1 MYEGDVFLGLDVG
14 STTVKTVVLD
24 TGHDVL
30 FSRYQRH
37 LSEVRATAAAM
48 IREAGKAL
56 PGADWHIALTGSGAI
71 SLAEDL
77 DLPFVQEVVSSGL
90 CIRRR
95 IPDADVAIELG
106 GEDAKLTFF
115 TGGPDQRMN
124 ETCAGGTG
132 AFIDQMAAFLDT
144 DASGLDALAR
154 NCRTLYPIASRCGVF
169 AKTDILPLLNEGC
182 SREDIAG
189 SIMQA
194 MVNQTISGLAR
205 GRSIRGRVV
214 FLGGPL
220 AFLASLRERFVN
232 TLHLDAGNA
241 VFPENAEY
249 FVAMGAALYA
259 WRRRQPD
266 RAAERVLESAAVSGG
281 GTGIAGKVTGGRPDQ
296 MADLMTGRLSNRITG
311 RGAGAPGLQPPAVL
325 AGGTVTYGLVSSGD
339 GLYGKT
345 IPPAGGVF
353 PLASENDAVR
363 DDRSLERILEL
374 LERGEASDRQGNL
387 PPLFRSREERE
398 DFYRRHARESLS
410 RAPLEEYS
418 GDVWLGIDS
427 GSTTIKAVLLD
438 KDNRLLYSSYGPN
451 QGDPLGAS
459 VAVLREIYT
468 RKRPETVI
476 RAAAV
481 TGYGSGLLA
490 AGLRADID
498 EVETVAHYAGARFFL
513 PNVSY
518 ILDIGGQD
526 IKCMRIRAGS
536 IDRIQLNEAC
546 SAGCG
551 SFIET
556 FAKSLNMPLAQ
567 FVEAALDAAAPVD
580 LGTRC
585 TVFMNSK
592 VKQAQKDGVDVG
604 DIAAGLSYSVVRNAC
619 YKVMKIARMEEL
631 GEHVVA
637 QGGSFANDALLRAL
651 ELQLGRPVVRPD
663 IAGLMGAFG
672 AALIARERGPA
683 GDTSSLLGP
692 EAVEAFEVT
701 TKTTRCRHCANHCL
715 LTVSRFADGRR
726 FVSGNRCERGA
737 GATPGVL
744 PNLYAYKYAR
754 LFNRYTPLPRSEAP
768 RGTVGIPRALNIF
781 ENYPLWFTLFTRLG
795 FRVELSAPSSKE
807 LFFKGYGTIPSQT
820 VCYPAKL
827 AHGHVLDLIER
838 KVDAI
843 FFPCLP
849 FEQKNP
855 GTQAGN
861 FNCPVVIGY
870 PELLDKNIG
879 ELRRS
884 GIPFIPHFLP
894 LEKGVLAK
902 RLRHIPLFADIPL
915 AEVEAAVHEAFI
927 EMEAYRAD
935 MRAAGEK
942 ALRELHERD
951 VFGIVLAGHPYHAD
965 PEVHHGIAELIV
977 SCGMGVITEDSVA
990 HLMPDPGPLRVVDQ
1004 WTYHSRLYRAGAFA
1018 AGTDNLAVLQLVSFG
1033 CGLDAITADQ
1043 LEEIVTRKGRLYA
1056 QIKVDEGDN
1065 LGPARIRIRSLLA
1078 ALRERKNRE
1087 RDDTPAALGHSDPP
1101 PFTEAMR
1108 DTHTIL
1114 IPQLS
1119 PIHFRFVEAVFVS
1132 EGYKAEQLPDVEREA
1147 IELGLRHVNNDA
1159 CFPAIVVVGQ
1169 LLHALR
1175 SGRYDQD
1182 RIALMISQTG
1192 GGCRATNYIAFLRKA
1207 LTDCGLD
1214 HIPIISFNM
1223 NGLGHNP
1230 GFKLTGRLLRKVIM
1244 GGFYGDAIMR
1254 MLHRVKPYERVPGSA
1269 RRLAE
1274 TWTEKGCRVIAQGSP
1289 FRFEY
1294 AMYSMVRAF
1303 DTFPLVTEA
1312 RKPRVG
1318 LVGEILLKYHP
1329 DANNRAAEIVEQE
1342 GGEAVVP
1349 DLMDF
1354 VLYSFYD
1361 SIFNYRHLAG
1371 TWKACATSLLSI
1383 AFLELCRGGMRLA
1396 LGLSKR
1402 FTAPL
1407 RFRELRKKTKGL
1419 ISLGHQTGEG
1429 WLLAAEM
1436 VELLESG
1443 VSNILCMQPFG
1454 CLPNHITGK
1463 GLMKELK
1470 HRFPEANIAALDYDP
1485 GASEANQINRIK
1497 LMMSVAS
1504 NPVHET
1510 GARGAPQ
1517 ERPCP

>member
-1 MYEGDVFLGLDVG
+1 MHEGHVFLGLDVG
-14 STTVKTVVLD
+14 STTVKTVAINERC
-24 TGHDVL
+24 DVL

-37 LSEVRATAAAM
+37 LSEVRATVADMLREVAAT
-48 IREAGKAL
+48 L
-56 PGADWHIALTGSGAI
+56 PGASLHIALTGSGAI

-77 DLPFVQEVVSSGL
+77 NLPFVQEVISSGL
-90 CIRRR
+90 CIRRY

-115 TGGPDQRMN
+115 TGGLDQRMN

-132 AFIDQMAAFLDT
+132 AFIDQMAAFLNT
-144 DASGLDALAR
+144 DAAGLDALAR
-154 NCRTLYPIASRCGVF
+154 NCKTFYPIASRCGVF

-194 MVNQTISGLAR
+194 TVNQTISGLAR
-205 GRSIRGRVV
+205 GRNITGKVV

-220 AFLASLRERFVN
+220 AFLPSLRECFVR
-232 TLHLDAGNA
+232 TLNLDAEHA
-241 VFPENAEY
+241 VFPDKAEF
-249 FVAMGAALYA
+249 FVALGAALYA
-259 WRRRQPD
+259 LQRRPD
-266 RAAERVLESAAVSGG
+266 LCRESAPKNSG
-281 GTGIAGKVTGGRPDQ
+281 
-296 MADLMTGRLSNRITG
+296 
-311 RGAGAPGLQPPAVL
+311 AVL
-325 AGGTVTYGLVSSGD
+325 AARGCTDQEDL
-339 GLYGKT
+339 LY
-345 IPPAGGVF
+345 
-353 PLASENDAVR
+353 LD
-363 DDRSLERILEL
+363 RILNI
-374 LERGEASDRQGNL
+374 LEQNGGPGKQEHL
-387 PPLFRSREERE
+387 PPLFRNLEERE
-398 DFYRRHARESLS
+398 EFYRRHAKECLPRASLKD
-410 RAPLEEYS
+410 YS
-418 GDVWLGIDS
+418 GDAWLGLDC

-438 KDNRLLYSSYGPN
+438 QDNQLLYSAYGPN
-451 QGDPLGAS
+451 QGDPLGSAI
-459 VAVLREIYT
+459 AILKEIYAG
-468 RKRPETVI
+468 KRPETVI
-476 RAAAV
+476 RATAV
-481 TGYGSGLLA
+481 TGYGSGLLV

-498 EVETVAHYAGARFFL
+498 EVETVAHYTGARFFL

-526 IKCMRIRAGS
+526 IKCMRVRAGA

-556 FAKSLNMPLAQ
+556 FAKSLNMPLSQ
-567 FVEAALDAAAPVD
+567 FVEAALNADDPID

-592 VKQAQKDGVDVG
+592 VKQAQKDGAGVG

-619 YKVMKIARMEEL
+619 YKVMKLTSMEEL
-631 GEHVVA
+631 GDHVVA

-651 ELQLGRPVVRPD
+651 ELQLKHPVVRPD

-683 GDTSSLLGP
+683 GKGSSLLGP
-692 EAVEAFEVT
+692 EAVATFKVSS
-701 TKTTRCRHCANHCL
+701 KTARCRICTNHCL
-715 LTVSRFADGRR
+715 LTASTFPDGRH

-737 GATPGVL
+737 GYTPRPL
-744 PNLYAYKYAR
+744 PNLYAYKNNR
-754 LFNRYTPLPRSEAP
+754 LFNTYEPLPLEKAH
-768 RGTVGIPRALNIF
+768 RGTMGIPRALNIF
-781 ENYPLWFTLFTRLG
+781 ENYPLWFTLLTRLG

-849 FEQKNP
+849 FEQKNFS
-855 GTQAGN
+855 TQADN

-870 PELLDKNIG
+870 PELLDKNIC
-879 ELRRS
+879 ELRAA
-884 GIPFIPHFLP
+884 GIPLIYHFLP
-894 LEKGVLAK
+894 LEKEVLAK
-902 RLRHIPLFADIPL
+902 RLRHIPQFADIPL
-915 AEVEAAVHEAFI
+915 AELETAVSEAFA

-935 MRAAGEK
+935 MRAAGER
-942 ALRELHERD
+942 ALKELHEKD
-951 VFGIVLAGHPYHAD
+951 IFGIILAGHPYHAD
-965 PEVHHGIAELIV
+965 PEVHHGIAELIT
-977 SCGMGVITEDSVA
+977 SCGMGVLTEDSVA
-990 HLMPDPGPLRVVDQ
+990 HLMPDPGPMRVVDQ

-1018 AGTDNLAVLQLVSFG
+1018 ANTDNLAVLQLISFG
-1033 CGLDAITADQ
+1033 CGLDAITSDQ

-1078 ALRERKNRE
+1078 ALRERKSRQEDDPQEE
-1087 RDDTPAALGHSDPP
+1087 RIYRLPP

-1108 DTHTIL
+1108 ETHTIL
-1114 IPQLS
+1114 LPQLS
-1119 PIHFRFVEAVFVS
+1119 PIHFHFAESVLAS
-1132 EGYKAEQLPDVEREA
+1132 EGYKIEQLPTVERSA
-1147 IELGLRHVNNDA
+1147 IELGLRFVNNDA

-1169 LLHALR
+1169 LLDAVR
-1175 SGRYDQD
+1175 SGKYDQD
-1182 RIALMISQTG
+1182 KIALMISQTG
-1192 GGCRATNYIAFLRKA
+1192 GGCRATNYIALLRKA
-1207 LTDCGLD
+1207 MTDCGLD
-1214 HIPIISFNM
+1214 HIPIISVNM
-1223 NGLGHNP
+1223 HGLDHNP
-1230 GFKLTGRLLRKVIM
+1230 GFKLTGRLFRKVIM
-1244 GGFYGDAIMR
+1244 AGLYGDAIMR
-1254 MLHRVKPYERVPGSA
+1254 MLHRVRPYETVPGSA
-1269 RRLAE
+1269 QQLADV
-1274 TWTEKGCRVIAQGSP
+1274 WTEKGCRVISGGNP
-1289 FRFEY
+1289 LRFEWT
-1294 AMYSMVRAF
+1294 MFSMVRAF
-1303 DTFPLVTEA
+1303 DALPLTTEE

-1354 VLYSFYD
+1354 VLYGFYD
-1361 SIFNYRHLAG
+1361 NVFNYRHLAG
-1371 TWKACATSLLSI
+1371 SWKSNIAGLLGI
-1383 AFLELCRGGMRLA
+1383 AFLEACRAGMRLA

-1407 RFRELRKKTKGL
+1407 RFHELRRKATGL

-1436 VELLESG
+1436 VKLLESG
-1443 VSNILCMQPFG
+1443 VPNILCMQPFG

-1470 HRFPEANIAALDYDP
+1470 ARFPEANIVAVDYDP

-1497 LMMSVAS
+1497 LMMSVAK
-1504 NPVHET
+1504 
-1510 GARGAPQ
+1510 
-1517 ERPCP
+1517 

>member
-1 MYEGDVFLGLDVG
+1 MHKGQFFLGLDVG
-14 STTVKTVVLD
+14 STTVKTVVIND
-24 TGHDVL
+24 RHEIL

-37 LSEVRATAAAM
+37 LSEVRATVVS
-48 IREAGKAL
+48 ILREAGEAL
-56 PGADWHIALTGSGAI
+56 ADAKWHVALTGSGAI
-71 SLAEDL
+71 SLSEEL

-90 CIRRR
+90 YIRHS

-132 AFIDQMAAFLDT
+132 AFIDQMAAFLNT
-144 DASGLDALAR
+144 DAAGLDALAA
-154 NCRTLYPIASRCGVF
+154 NFATIYPIASRCGVF

-205 GRSIRGRVV
+205 GRSIKGKVV

-220 AFLASLRERFVN
+220 AFLPSLRARFVD
-232 TLHLDAGNA
+232 TLKLDAAHA
-241 VFPENAEY
+241 VFPDNAEY
-249 FVAMGAALYA
+249 FVALGAALFA
-259 WRRRQPD
+259 WQCRQPG
-266 RAAERVLESAAVSGG
+266 RQEERSHKEIPYGSIGISGKM
-281 GTGIAGKVTGGRPDQ
+281 TGSRPDQ
-296 MADLMTGRLSNRITG
+296 MAGLMAGRLPGQITEHTVG
-311 RGAGAPGLQPPAVL
+311 RLGNKDAAALRS
-325 AGGTVTYGLVSSGD
+325 GTVTYAAVASGE
-339 GLYGKT
+339 GLYGKG
-345 IPPAGGVF
+345 IP
-353 PLASENDAVR
+353 
-363 DDRSLERILEL
+363 
-374 LERGEASDRQGNL
+374 ASDLVFSGSEKPELPGEQSLHRIVKRLEEGETSGGQEHL
-387 PPLFRSREERE
+387 PPLFRTPEERE

-410 RAPLEEYS
+410 RASLEDYV
-418 GDVWLGIDS
+418 GDAWLGIDS

-438 KDNRLLYSSYGPN
+438 EENSLLYSFYGPN
-451 QGDPLGAS
+451 MGDPLGAS
-459 VAVLREIYT
+459 IAIVKEIYS
-468 RKRPETVI
+468 RKRPESVI
-476 RAAAV
+476 RATAV

-498 EVETVAHYAGARFFL
+498 EVETVAHYTGAKFFL

-526 IKCMRIRAGS
+526 IKCMRIRAGA

-556 FAKSLNMPLAQ
+556 FAKSLNMPLSR
-567 FVEAALDAAAPVD
+567 FVEAALCAENPVD

-592 VKQAQKDGVDVG
+592 VKQAQKDGADVG

-619 YKVMKIARMEEL
+619 YKVMKITSMEDL
-631 GEHVVA
+631 GDHVVA

-651 ELQLGRPVVRPD
+651 ELQLKRPVVRPD

-683 GDTSSLLGP
+683 GEISSLLDR
-692 EAVEAFEVT
+692 EAALAFAVT
-701 TKTTRCRHCANHCL
+701 ATTARCHLCTNHCL
-715 LTVSRFADGRR
+715 LTVTTFPDKRR

-737 GATPGVL
+737 GATPGSL
-744 PNLYAYKYAR
+744 PNLYAYKYKR
-754 LFNRYTPLPRSEAP
+754 LFSHYTPLSPARAA

-795 FRVELSAPSSKE
+795 FRVELSAPSSKDV
-807 LFFKGYGTIPSQT
+807 FFKGYGTIPSQT

-827 AHGHVLDLIER
+827 AHGHVIDLIER

-849 FEQKNP
+849 FEQKNFS
-855 GTQAGN
+855 TQAGN
-861 FNCPVVIGY
+861 YNCPVVIGY
-870 PELLDKNIG
+870 PELLDKNIS
-879 ELRRS
+879 ELQNS
-884 GIPFIPHFLP
+884 GIPFIHHFLP
-894 LEKGVLAK
+894 LEKNVLAK
-902 RLRHIPLFADIPL
+902 RLRHIPLFADIPP
-915 AEVEAAVHEAFI
+915 AELEAAVREAFA

-935 MRAAGEK
+935 MRAAGER
-942 ALRELHERD
+942 ALKELHDRNT
-951 VFGIVLAGHPYHAD
+951 FGIVLAGHPYHAD
-965 PEVHHGIAELIV
+965 PEVHHGIAELIA

-1078 ALRERKNRE
+1078 ALRERLNKQE
-1087 RDDTPAALGHSDPP
+1087 EISSEALEHRVPP

-1114 IPQLS
+1114 VPQLS
-1119 PIHFRFVEAVFVS
+1119 PVHFRFVESIFAS
-1132 EGYKAEQLPDVEREA
+1132 EGYKVEQLPNVERNA
-1147 IELGLRHVNNDA
+1147 IELGLRYVNNDA

-1169 LLHALR
+1169 LLHAVR
-1175 SGRYDQD
+1175 SGRYDPNT
-1182 RIALMISQTG
+1182 IALMISQTG

-1207 LTDCGLD
+1207 LTDCGLT
-1214 HIPIISFNM
+1214 HLPIISFNM
-1223 NGLGHNP
+1223 SGLDYNP

-1244 GGFYGDAIMR
+1244 GGFYGDALMR
-1254 MLHRVKPYERVPGSA
+1254 MLHRIKPYERVPGSA
-1269 RRLAE
+1269 QKLADE
-1274 TWTEKGCRVIAQGSP
+1274 WTEKGCRAIAGGNP
-1289 FRFEY
+1289 LLFEY
-1294 AMYSMVRAF
+1294 TMYSMVRAF
-1303 DTFPLVTEA
+1303 DTFPLITEE

-1329 DANNRAAEIVEQE
+1329 DANNRAAEVVEQE

-1361 SIFNYRHLAG
+1361 RVFSYLHLAG
-1371 TWKACATSLLSI
+1371 SWKSYVASLLSI
-1383 AFLELCRGGMRLA
+1383 AFLELCRAGMRLA

-1407 RFRELRKKTKGL
+1407 RFRQLRKKTKGL

-1443 VSNILCMQPFG
+1443 VPNILCMQPFG

-1470 HRFPEANIAALDYDP
+1470 HRFPEANIAAVDYDP

-1497 LMMSVAS
+1497 LMMSVAK
-1504 NPVHET
+1504 
-1510 GARGAPQ
+1510 
-1517 ERPCP
+1517 